1 LVLSSYKYSPI
12 LLKFKNLL
20 LRFYF
25 PYPLVSSFVCL
36 CSLSPYSCFIFLF
49 IQFRFSLLSYFSPP
63 RFHLEFFT
71 VRSALLSSLIFS
83 LQGDL
88 EQLAIV
94 PNPSAVSQQCS
105 ATRIPLLDPALL
117 QTPRSELNN
126 GGRERRGRRTK
137 GRKGVDYHQNEPA
150 APWKLT
156 NQGANLEDS
165 SSVSLKVTTSPP
177 KKKPEHDAG
186 NPEQKDAGTNRDSTE
201 GDDFYEDSDSEGSAQ
216 GEGQYGEYQW

>member
-1 LVLSSYKYSPI
+1 MSGP
-12 LLKFKNLL
+12 
-20 LRFYF
+20 
-25 PYPLVSSFVCL
+25 P
-36 CSLSPYSCFIFLF
+36 
-49 IQFRFSLLSYFSPP
+49 YFSCPL
-63 RFHLEFFT
+63 FL
-71 VRSALLSSLIFS
+71 

-117 QTPRSELNN
+117 QTTRSESNS

-156 NQGANLEDS
+156 NQAANLEDS
-165 SSVSLKVTTSPP
+165 TSGTWKGTTSPP
-177 KKKPEHDAG
+177 KKKPEHDAV
-186 NPEQKDAGTNRDSTE
+186 NSEQKDSGTSSDSAE

-216 GEGQYGEYQW
+216 GEGQYGEYQ